1 MNMFARSVFF
11 TLALAAAS
19 SSHASTIPVA
29 QSAPIPDVQVL
40 DEASRSA
47 SLRSMLT
54 QSGGGPVIL
63 LPIFTRCA
71 ASCPVLTRKLETALG
86 GINPAEPYRVVVFSF
101 DPLETSESLRLYRL
115 QQNVPADW
123 KIVRSN
129 EGEIRRFFG
138 FFRYAVMNQDG
149 KLVHPNEV
157 FLLDQDLRW
166 RWTLVGEDWS
176 STELASAI
184 KLDSFARVRW
194 RDESESGETGVDRFC
209 HLYPKRQR
217 RNCLDGLPQRT
228 RAPLCRVVRKR
239 MKEGDEP

>member
-1 MNMFARSVFF
+1 MNMFAQSVFL

-19 SSHASTIPVA
+19 SSRASTIPVSE
-29 QSAPIPDVQVL
+29 SAPIPDVQVL

-86 GINPAEPYRVVVFSF
+86 GMNPAEPYRVVVFSF
-101 DPLETSESLRLYRL
+101 DPFETSESLRLYRL
-115 QQNVPADW
+115 QQNVPAAW
-123 KIVRSN
+123 KIVRSH

-166 RWTLVGEDWS
+166 RWTLVGDDWS
-176 STELASAI
+176 GTELACAI
-184 KLDSFARVRW
+184 KL
-194 RDESESGETGVDRFC
+194 
-209 HLYPKRQR
+209 
-217 RNCLDGLPQRT
+217 T
-228 RAPLCRVVRKR
+228 RSPGFVGR
-239 MKEGDEP
+239 MKANPERLAWIGFVTFILSVSVATVWMVFRKEPGCPFAG

>member
-1 MNMFARSVFF
+1 MNMFAQSVFF

-19 SSHASTIPVA
+19 SSRASTIPA
-29 QSAPIPDVQVL
+29 SESAPIPDVQVL

-86 GINPAEPYRVVVFSF
+86 GLNPAEPYRAVVFSF

-176 STELASAI
+176 GTELASAI
-184 KLDSFARVRW
+184 KL
-194 RDESESGETGVDRFC
+194 
-209 HLYPKRQR
+209 
-217 RNCLDGLPQRT
+217 T
-228 RAPLCRVVRKR
+228 RSPGFVGR
-239 MKEGDEP
+239 MKANPERLAWMGFVTFILSVSVATVWMVFRKEPGCPYAR